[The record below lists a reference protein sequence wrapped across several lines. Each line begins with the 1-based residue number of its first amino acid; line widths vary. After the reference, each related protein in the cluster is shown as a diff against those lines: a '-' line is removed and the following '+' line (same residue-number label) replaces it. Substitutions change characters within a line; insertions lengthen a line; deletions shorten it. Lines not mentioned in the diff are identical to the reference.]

1 MCTSAVAAVAAAA
14 AVVWTTCAVAFYAHR
29 GEVVVM
35 FSSTALR
42 CIECSTRVHR
52 KGPGW
57 AWL

>member
-1 MCTSAVAAVAAAA
+1 MCTSAVAAAA